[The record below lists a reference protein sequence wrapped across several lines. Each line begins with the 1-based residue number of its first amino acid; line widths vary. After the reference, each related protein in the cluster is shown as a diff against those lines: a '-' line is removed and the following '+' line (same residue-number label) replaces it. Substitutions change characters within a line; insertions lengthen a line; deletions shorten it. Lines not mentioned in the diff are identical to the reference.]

1 MNEAGYAFS
10 FKGIDT
16 HCADEYQKDALLY
29 SFESEKS
36 HHTYTVRIER
46 YVNGLHCIKFFDE
59 SDSQGTGCFSHLSS
73 TYEPRRIFRT
83 IVDVALDVLRK
94 NNSASFLFIGA
105 ADGKDVYGLP
115 TRRYRVYKLYLS
127 DFDLREWF
135 ERADYERYSMYAL
148 VNLKAMP
155 TDEERRLFRQQ
166 IEDFASIISSVAE

>member
-29 SFESEKS
+29 SFESEKL

-127 DFDLREWF
+127 DFDLRDSIAVIYHLCRHG
-135 ERADYERYSMYAL
+135 RAYHRLYGCNTFHCDFDYRSC
-148 VNLKAMP
+148 P
-155 TDEERRLFRQQ
+155 CRR
-166 IEDFASIISSVAE
+166 